1 MPLAILAL
9 FTLVILA
16 IACSGPTPTS
26 TSTSAPTPTPTS
38 IPTATP
44 TSTPAPT
51 PTPTPIPTVTPD
63 IPATIAA
70 GVAAGIAA
78 IPTPTPVPTPTPQPT
93 ATPQPTPTP
102 VPTPTPTRR
111 PTPTPTPTPV
121 AAYTGDWITW
131 DEVLEWGYE
140 FDQDGEP
147 RVLLYGD
154 GPYPDLSV
162 YILHLDCWTTWTG
175 EADLDL
181 YISENTD
188 LVLTVIDTHEDW
200 VVYNT
205 DYGAVVTSHWVYEN
219 EQVGDLHK
227 EYFVAPE
234 SVRDAIVDALLRGA
248 RVMEVTVDPF
258 ESYAR
263 TFTFFTTG
271 FKEAAKP
278 VLDYCWR

>member
-16 IACSGPTPTS
+16 IACSGPTP
-26 TSTSAPTPTPTS
+26 ADTPV
-38 IPTATP
+38 PTATP
-44 TSTPAPT
+44 
-51 PTPTPIPTVTPD
+51 D
-63 IPATIAA
+63 IAATIAA

-78 IPTPTPVPTPTPQPT
+78 IPTPTPQPT

-111 PTPTPTPTPV
+111 PTPTPTPV
-121 AAYTGDWITW
+121 VAYTGDWITW

-154 GPYPDLSV
+154 GPYPGVSV
-162 YILHLDCWTTWTG
+162 YVLHLDCWTTWTG
-175 EADLDL
+175 VADLDL
-181 YISENTD
+181 YIAENTD
-188 LVLTVIDTHEDW
+188 LVLTVTDTHEDM
-200 VVYNT
+200 VVYST

-219 EQVGDLHK
+219 EQDGDLHK

-271 FKEAAKP
+271 FREAAKP